1 MVTNAEVEVADL
13 KRDRQGRQITPRAR
27 QKEMVEAYRASGLT
41 MGQFAQQEGINRL
54 TLAKW
59 STKIRPA
66 KPVKPGRA
74 QFAEYR
80 MAAPAA
86 EWQYEVTLP
95 NGLTVR
101 AASAPA
107 LVELVGMMGR

>member
-1 MVTNAEVEVADL
+1 MATTVAVEVEDM

-27 QKEMVEAYRASGLT
+27 QKEIVEAYRASGLT
-41 MGQFAQQEGINRL
+41 MGQFAQKEGINRL

-59 STKIRPA
+59 STKLRPA
-66 KPVKPGRA
+66 KPAPAR
-74 QFAEYR
+74 FAEYR
-80 MAAPAA
+80 MAMPAA
-86 EWQYEVTLP
+86 DWQYEVTLP
-95 NGLTVR
+95 NGMTVR